1 MTYTVSHRFCCKH
14 HQDLSRT
21 PTQCTFQSFAKY
33 IILDN
38 FGYDTH
44 ELACGMA
51 ELELFWGWTRSLSPS
66 RERERGRANY
76 TKVVAMNSSSKSV
89 RSRQKKTNLKYCILN
104 CAPPECSGPK
114 WKDNPRLPQLVGKQ
128 STDDLHTPCYV
139 RHAYRRGE
147 GCAQTRRSNP
157 REICEGLK

>member
-1 MTYTVSHRFCCKH
+1 MTYTVSQRFCCKH

-33 IILDN
+33 IILDMTHMNLPAEWPNLN
-38 FGYDTH
+38 FFG
-44 ELACGMA
+44 
-51 ELELFWGWTRSLSPS
+51 GWTCSLSLS
-66 RERERGRANY
+66 RERERERGRANY

-104 CAPPECSGPK
+104 CALPECSGPK

-147 GCAQTRRSNP
+147 GCAQTCRSNP
-157 REICEGLK
+157 REICESLK